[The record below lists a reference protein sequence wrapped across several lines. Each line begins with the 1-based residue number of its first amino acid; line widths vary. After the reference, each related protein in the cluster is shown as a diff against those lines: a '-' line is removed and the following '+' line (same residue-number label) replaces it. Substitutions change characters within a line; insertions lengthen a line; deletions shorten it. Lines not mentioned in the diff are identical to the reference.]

1 MYTDLTYLSQ
11 DTNPACHGCLIKIRV
26 PMLKRLRSA
35 ARELLRPAPPGPQRD
50 HAANV
55 AMLPPP
61 APAPIEDVFESGCP
75 RVPILK
81 LDRCPV
87 CGSVEATRVGR
98 YNKFVQYERIP
109 DTAAT
114 IYNYALCHDCGVV
127 YATARPA
134 GERYL
139 WLLEHFEETIGRTG
153 LGDQRSGKMTLS
165 SYALTDETR
174 DQLRRLASRG
184 IFVSDHSGISR
195 KEYVPQL
202 MVDRLANSVHVEI
215 LGSLLTMNRPRVL
228 EIRSRL
234 GGISA
239 ALKRLYDADCQA
251 LTLFENQQHLIQ
263 EAYGIP
269 AKYPIDFDHFEIPF
283 EGQFDLIVS
292 KHMVTHAVR
301 PREFLATVRSRLRP
315 GGHLYIYSEFVE
327 AEFLEQG
334 HSMFNTLNPFHM
346 QTFNTPSAVRALE
359 ANGFKMGFCTMH
371 DGHFLG
377 LAQKLADIP
386 SDWPRMTHE
395 ERGRRRGHYRLAF
408 DLAVLQVPE
417 SLRSRVAQEWDGALE
432 RSLENGTAEILKKGH
447 VKVRP
452 PKGGKLKSSSD
463 H

>member
-1 MYTDLTYLSQ
+1 
-11 DTNPACHGCLIKIRV
+11 
-26 PMLKRLRSA
+26 MLRRLRAA
-35 ARELLRPAPPGPQRD
+35 ARELLRPAPSKPQRD
-50 HAANV
+50 RGAIVPAAP
-55 AMLPPP
+55 LR
-61 APAPIEDVFESGCP
+61 APAQVEEQVDSSCP
-75 RVPILK
+75 RQPILK
-81 LDRCPV
+81 LDSCPV
-87 CGSVEATRVGR
+87 CGSAEATRVGR
-98 YNKFVQYERIP
+98 YNKFVLYERIP

-114 IYNYALCHDCGVV
+114 MYDYSLCHDCGVV

-134 GERYL
+134 GERYD

-153 LGDQRSGKMTLS
+153 LGDRRTGKLTLS

-184 IFVSDHSGISR
+184 IFVSDHSGVSR
-195 KEYVPQL
+195 KEYLPAL

-215 LGSLLTMNRPRVL
+215 LGSLLPLNRPRVL

-251 LTLFENQQHLIQ
+251 MTLFENQQHLIQ
-263 EAYGIP
+263 EVYGIP

-292 KHMVTHAVR
+292 KHMLTHAVR
-301 PREFLATVRSRLRP
+301 PKEFLATVRSRLKP
-315 GGHLYIYSEFVE
+315 GGHLYLYSEFVE

-334 HSMFNTLNPFHM
+334 HSMFNTLNPFHL

-359 ANGFKMGFCTMH
+359 ANGFRMVFCTMQ
-371 DGHFLG
+371 DGHLVA
-377 LAQKLADIP
+377 LAQKMEDIQP
-386 SDWPRMTHE
+386 DRQRMTDE
-395 ERGRRRGHYRLAF
+395 ERGRRRRQYRLAF
-408 DLAVLQVPE
+408 DLAVLRVPE
-417 SLRSRVAQEWDGALE
+417 SLRSRVAREWDGALE
-432 RSLENGTAEILKKGH
+432 RSLANGTAEIMKKGH

-452 PKGGKLKSSSD
+452 PKGSKLKNSPD

>member
-1 MYTDLTYLSQ
+1 
-11 DTNPACHGCLIKIRV
+11 
-26 PMLKRLRSA
+26 MLRRLRSA
-35 ARELLRPAPPGPQRD
+35 ARELLRPAPPQSQRD
-50 HAANV
+50 RGTRV
-55 AMLPPP
+55 PPLPPP
-61 APAPIEDVFESGCP
+61 VPALVEDVFESGCP
-75 RVPILK
+75 RDPILK
-81 LDRCPV
+81 LDSCPV
-87 CGSVEATRVGR
+87 CGSTDATRVGR
-98 YNKFVQYERIP
+98 YNKFVLYERIP

-114 IYNYALCHDCGVV
+114 IYNYALCNDCGVV

-134 GERYL
+134 GKRYD

-153 LGDQRSGKMTLS
+153 LGDQRGGKVTLS
-165 SYALTDETR
+165 SYALTDEMR
-174 DQLRRLASRG
+174 NELRRLASRG

-195 KEYVPQL
+195 KDYLPAL

-215 LGSLLTMNRPRVL
+215 LGSLLPMNRPRVL

-263 EAYGIP
+263 EVYGIP
-269 AKYPIDFDHFEIPF
+269 TKCPIDFDHFTIPF

-292 KHMVTHAVR
+292 KHMLTHAVR
-301 PREFLATVRSRLRP
+301 PRDFLATVRSRLRP
-315 GGHLYIYSEFVE
+315 GGHFYIYSEFVE

-334 HSMFNTLNPFHM
+334 HSMFNTLNPFHL

-359 ANGFKMGFCTMH
+359 ANGFKMLFCTMH
-371 DGHFLG
+371 DGHFVG
-377 LAQKLADIP
+377 LAQKIDDVP
-386 SDWPRMTHE
+386 SDWQRMTHD
-395 ERGRRRGHYRLAF
+395 ERGRRRQQYRLAF

-417 SLRSRVAQEWDGALE
+417 SLRPRVAQEWDGALE

-452 PKGGKLKSSSD
+452 PKGGKLKRD
-463 H
+463 